1 MLSKDE
7 KDLVGLL
14 KIIREIRVVRAKKIV
29 TLQAI

>member
-1 MLSKDE
+1 MLSNDE

-14 KIIREIRVVRAKKIV
+14 KIIRVIRVIRAKKIV